1 MSPSQEH
8 PAAGPPTPLHI
19 DRAVGPEIDLTTTG
33 YSVTFGGS
41 KDAVGTVLLGTP
53 AGLEALT
60 AFLRKIG
67 LASPEIEIARR
78 VLSEQSHYE
87 IPDVKISATILRQF
101 GEPGI
106 PQ

>member
-1 MSPSQEH
+1 MRDLRPHHIER
-8 PAAGPPTPLHI
+8 AGGPT
-19 DRAVGPEIDLTTTG
+19 IDLTKTE

-60 AFLRKIG
+60 AFPRQIG

-78 VLSEQSHYE
+78 VLSR
-87 IPDVKISATILRQF
+87 PRPPA
-101 GEPGI
+101 P
-106 PQ
+106 